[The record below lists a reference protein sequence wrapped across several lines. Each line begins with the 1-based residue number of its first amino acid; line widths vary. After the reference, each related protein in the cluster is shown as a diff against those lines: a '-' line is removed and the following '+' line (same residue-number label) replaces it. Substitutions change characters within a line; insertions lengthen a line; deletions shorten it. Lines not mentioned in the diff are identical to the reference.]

1 MSPGLESERE
11 FPMKQTKIISAAALA
26 FAAIPVT
33 AMAVVPT
40 MYEESAARAE
50 EDRIIQA
57 PIGGIEGKNWYNYR
71 ANVNETQKELS
82 SDLRHASDIE
92 DQRDAWEEYG
102 TELRGERGKYVKA
115 MAKKGYRV
123 PTVYIEGI

>member
-1 MSPGLESERE
+1 
-11 FPMKQTKIISAAALA
+11 MKQTKIIGAAALA

-33 AMAVVPT
+33 AMAIVPA
-40 MYEESAARAE
+40 MYAEKVARSE
-50 EDRIIQA
+50 EDRIIQS

-102 TELRGERGKYVKA
+102 SELRGERGKYVSA

-123 PTVYIEGI
+123 PTVYIEGL

>member
-1 MSPGLESERE
+1 
-11 FPMKQTKIISAAALA
+11 MKQTKIITAAVLAAAA
-26 FAAIPVT
+26 VPTV
-33 AMAVVPT
+33 AMAVVPA
-40 MYEESAARAE
+40 MYEERVARAE
-50 EDRIIQA
+50 EERIVQS
-57 PIGGIEGKNWYNYR
+57 PIGGIEGKHWYNYR

-115 MAKKGYRV
+115 MAKRGYRV
-123 PTVYIEGI
+123 PTVYIEGL